1 MHHPFASQSPAASHG
16 GTRKNDGTTT
26 SGSPTPRCRVHV
38 AVVDGVVLLEGARAR
53 RRGGSS
59 SSSDDDND
67 NDDDVSS
74 RASSVSLASSPVK
87 YIIAALEKQQQQRC
101 DKEDAKSNDIGGRS
115 SLLSFDDYDS
125 SSVLNCEN
133 DNNHDDDVDGDDYD
147 DEVTDVSCLQTGAS
161 VFHLPTT
168 TTTTPPAAAAVAPP
182 PSSET
187 AHGGIM
193 TATTTTTDDREYYS
207 TEDEESTTFAMSS
220 ACDPINLGH
229 RTIHTVSILALTR
242 SNDPL
247 DYSNVVRRC
256 GGGGDNNG
264 NTVVTTIGPLG
275 DELSYADATS
285 NDNRRGAGQAELLAA
300 DEEENRG
307 RGNYNNIL
315 DDSRDDD
322 DDEYDNYFGLT
333 NLIAY
338 SSKRV
343 KIVLVTTVAF
353 IVGMLVLTM
362 VFSATASYSSDGF
375 DGTTTV
381 AALGESTSIEG
392 GTEETTIALMTTDDI
407 TTTTIPTVYPSLLP
421 STTSLPSY
429 TPSMSSLPT
438 VTNLPSNIPTVTI
451 SPSITTSPSFE
462 PTTMLS
468 NNNMLVLDQVDE
480 TVGGKISFYLM
491 ADGGSRIKYWSSML
505 ANLSILNNHAFLVHL

>member
-1 MHHPFASQSPAASHG
+1 MYHPFASQSPTTSF
-16 GTRKNDGTTT
+16 GTRKNDGTT
-26 SGSPTPRCRVHV
+26 SSPAAQCCVHV
-38 AVVDGVVLLEGARAR
+38 AVVDGVVLLEEAQAR
-53 RRGGSS
+53 RGGGSS
-59 SSSDDDND
+59 SSSNDDND
-67 NDDDVSS
+67 NDDDISS
-74 RASSVSLASSPVK
+74 RASSVSLVSSPVK
-87 YIIAALEKQQQQRC
+87 YMIAALENQQRQRC
-101 DKEDAKSNDIGGRS
+101 DKEDAKSNNIGGRS
-115 SLLSFDDYDS
+115 SLLSFDDYD
-125 SSVLNCEN
+125 E
-133 DNNHDDDVDGDDYD
+133 VDGDDD
-147 DEVTDVSCLQTGAS
+147 DEVTDVSSLQTGAS

-168 TTTTPPAAAAVAPP
+168 TTTPPAAAAAVVVAPP
-182 PSSET
+182 PSSKT
-187 AHGGIM
+187 AYGGIM
-193 TATTTTTDDREYYS
+193 AAAAATTTTDDREYS
-207 TEDEESTTFAMSS
+207 TEDEESTMFAMSS
-220 ACDPINLGH
+220 ASDPINLGH
-229 RTIHTVSILALTR
+229 RTIHTMSILALTR

-247 DYSNVVRRC
+247 DYSDVVQR
-256 GGGGDNNG
+256 GGGGGGGNNG
-264 NTVVTTIGPLG
+264 NTVVTIGPLG

-285 NDNRRGAGQAELLAA
+285 NDNQRGAGHTELLAD
-300 DEEENRG
+300 DEDENRG
-307 RGNYNNIL
+307 RGNNNIL
-315 DDSRDDD
+315 DDSRDD

-362 VFSATASYSSDGF
+362 VFSATASYTSDGF

-381 AALGESTSIEG
+381 AALGESTSIMG
-392 GTEETTIALMTTDDI
+392 GTEETMIALMTTDDI
-407 TTTTIPTVYPSLLP
+407 TTTTIPTLYPSLLP

-438 VTNLPSNIPTVTI
+438 VTNLPSNIPTVSI